1 LEPRAIKCIFF
12 GYGSGIK
19 GYRLWDTE
27 SKKAITCRSVVF
39 NESFILS
46 HALIQSSRTSSV
58 EVENFI
64 NSTPDV
70 DAPIAEN
77 SMVDDSS
84 TIIPYSSPVVQS
96 SERSLATNRSRR
108 PHV

>member
-1 LEPRAIKCIFF
+1 
-12 GYGSGIK
+12 
-19 GYRLWDTE
+19 
-27 SKKAITCRSVVF
+27 
-39 NESFILS
+39 
-46 HALIQSSRTSSV
+46 
-58 EVENFI
+58 VENFI